1 MYMVLIVTDLFFR
14 KTLFSLIT
22 CSRLL
27 SRENTARDAAA
38 EEEGISVQGAGE
50 EMTEDLPTDA
60 VRAPL

>member
-1 MYMVLIVTDLFFR
+1 MRIWT
-14 KTLFSLIT
+14 
-22 CSRLL
+22 L